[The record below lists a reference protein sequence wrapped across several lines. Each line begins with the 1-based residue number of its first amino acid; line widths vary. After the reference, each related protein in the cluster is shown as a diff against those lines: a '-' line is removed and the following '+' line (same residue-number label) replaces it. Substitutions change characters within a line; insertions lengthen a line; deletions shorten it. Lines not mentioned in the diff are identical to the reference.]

1 MSLHWREAPERAG
14 DALAAMNAIVGELG
28 GAYRVQ
34 RGKAVAEIVPV
45 GASKGVAIST
55 FLLEPP
61 YRDRC
66 PVFLGD
72 DLTDEHGFEVVN
84 AAGGISVHVGVEPT
98 RARYRVSSPVE
109 VRAQLRRWAD
119 GAPIVVSNFETVDGD
134 MPGKTE
140 LP

>member
-1 MSLHWREAPERAG
+1 MG
-14 DALAAMNAIVGELG
+14 I
-28 GAYRVQ
+28 
-34 RGKAVAEIVPV
+34 
-45 GASKGVAIST
+45 AIST

-84 AAGGISVHVGVEPT
+84 AAGGISVHVGGGLT
-98 RARYRVSSPVE
+98 RARYRVSSPIE

-119 GAPIVVSNFETVDGD
+119 GAPITVSNFETVDSE
-134 MPGKTE
+134 MPGNTE
-140 LP
+140 RP